1 MKIRYIKCKTSLSNS
16 KLPGLDYS
24 LNPYI
29 GCQNNCAYCYAP
41 FVLKIDREKWGD
53 NIGVKLNIP
62 NVLSK
67 ELKKKKIGTIG
78 ISTVTDPYQHIEKK
92 FKLTRFCLEQ
102 IKNYDFPI
110 HIQTKS
116 SIVNRDIDLI
126 SEISDAELM
135 VSIATLND
143 KERRILEP
151 YSSSIKERIEILSN
165 FSQIGIKTSVF
176 FGPIY
181 PTIREED
188 LIKALDIF
196 IDYNVREIMLDNLNL
211 KKGIWGNIESNLNS
225 HPVIKKRLSKEKF
238 VDKYLILKIYDIIKK
253 HTKNNNIRISKAF
266 ND

>member
-1 MKIRYIKCKTSLSNS
+1 MQVRYIKCKSALSDS

-41 FVLKIDREKWGD
+41 SVLRIDREKWGD

-62 NVLSK
+62 TVLSK
-67 ELKKKKIGTIG
+67 ELKKKKNGTIG
-78 ISTVTDPYQHIEKK
+78 ISTVTDPYQYIEKK
-92 FKLTRFCLEQ
+92 YKLTRFCLEQ

-126 SEISDAELM
+126 SKISNVELM
-135 VSIATLND
+135 VSIGTLND
-143 KERRILEP
+143 YERRILEP
-151 YSSSIKERIEILSN
+151 FSSSIKDRIEILSN

-181 PTIREED
+181 PTISKED
-188 LIKALDIF
+188 LIKTLDIF
-196 IDYNVREIMLDNLNL
+196 IDYNVREIMLDKLNL
-211 KKGIWGNIESNLNS
+211 KKGIWDNIETNLNS
-225 HPVIKKRLSKEKF
+225 HPILKNRLSNGNF
-238 VDKYLILKIYDIIKK
+238 VDKYLISEIYDTIKK
-253 HTKNNNIRISKAF
+253 HTKNSKIIISKAF
-266 ND
+266 NY